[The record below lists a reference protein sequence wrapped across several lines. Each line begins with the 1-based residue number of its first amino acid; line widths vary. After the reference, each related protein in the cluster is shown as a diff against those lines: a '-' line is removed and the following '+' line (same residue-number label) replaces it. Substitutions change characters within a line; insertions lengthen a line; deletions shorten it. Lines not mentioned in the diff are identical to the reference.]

1 MQPRP
6 AALCN
11 GPDLKAAP
19 IGLHMDVQ
27 RWSDLGSYK
36 AYRVHLIR
44 LMFHCLVF
52 ATDLRSPQNQRA
64 AQSQGVVFAPL
75 ARRSRAGMSISAE
88 ACSLARP
95 LASARAEHLRA
106 SENTAC
112 TYLEFWREKK
122 PNRTIRNLIVTL
134 LFPSFFWQFKDGW
147 GRKEKSFHLEMLLQC
162 DVIQT

>member
-1 MQPRP
+1 
-6 AALCN
+6 
-11 GPDLKAAP
+11 
-19 IGLHMDVQ
+19 MDVQ

-36 AYRVHLIR
+36 AYWVHLIR

-75 ARRSRAGMSISAE
+75 ARRSRAGVSISAE

-122 PNRTIRNLIVTL
+122 NKQNHKKLDSNTAIPFFFFFDSLRMGEEERKKVFIWKCFYNVMSSKHKGLNLLT
-134 LFPSFFWQFKDGW
+134 
-147 GRKEKSFHLEMLLQC
+147 
-162 DVIQT
+162 